1 MTLANGTIPQILG
14 MSDRDWSSWA
24 SRSNFSPLQADLR
37 PLWHQLIV
45 IGNGFDLE
53 CGLASSFADFIRAR
67 NLAFE
72 DEENGKDNRYGF
84 TGTIWDA
91 ILESLGDV
99 NWCDVEGAI
108 SKWLVSEEDAGSGEK
123 DDDNCLSRPLI
134 DDVADALRQLGRDWG
149 AAPQSSAASI
159 AYHLVGCPE
168 EAKGWTKE
176 KLLTVSKNDLR
187 TLEKDFASYLRKT
200 ASCNASYEENAQRL
214 IRDIV
219 DDERPND
226 DELDIKQSILSF
238 NYTHPELSLSFDG
251 DESAYVN
258 IHGRL
263 GEVAGSN
270 EEIVFGIDGTGL
282 MGNPDILPFT
292 KTYRIMGLNSADTRK
307 FIHSAHESGFPDYG
321 TTVIKFY
328 GHSLGRADY
337 SYFQAI
343 FDSVHLYEGQTR
355 LVFYYRRHSKGEI
368 SSVELAKE
376 LEGIKTRTMQ
386 RVISLLVAYG
396 ETLDN
401 RDHGKNLIHK
411 LLIEGRLAVLEL
423 PSIA

>member
-1 MTLANGTIPQILG
+1 MTLVNETISQIPG
-14 MSDRDWSSWA
+14 MLDRDWSSWVP
-24 SRSNFSPLQADLR
+24 RPNFSPLQADLR
-37 PLWHQLIV
+37 PFWHQLIV

-72 DEENGKDNRYGF
+72 DGGTGKENRYGF
-84 TGTIWDA
+84 TRTIWDV
-91 ILESLGDV
+91 ILKSLGDV
-99 NWCDVEGAI
+99 NWCDVESAI

-134 DDVADALRQLGRDWG
+134 DDVVDGLCKLSRDWG
-149 AAPQSSAASI
+149 AILQPHI
-159 AYHLVGCPE
+159 EMITHHLAGCSE
-168 EAKGWTKE
+168 EAGRWTKE
-176 KLLTVSKNDLR
+176 KLLAVSQDDLR
-187 TLEKDFASYLRKT
+187 TLEQDFASYLRKT
-200 ASCNASYEENAQRL
+200 VSCNASYEENAQRL

-282 MGNPDILPFT
+282 MSNPGILPFT

-321 TTVIKFY
+321 TAVIKFY
-328 GHSLGRADY
+328 GHSLGHADY

-368 SSVELAKE
+368 DSVELAQE
-376 LEGIKTRTMQ
+376 LERIKTRTMQ
-386 RVISLLVAYG
+386 QVISLLVAYG

-401 RDHGKNLIHK
+401 KDHGKNLIHK